1 MSELNTLHGSVEV
14 VGGWGLE
21 RVGGE
26 ERGRTLS
33 VDHTGHHAGAVRRGG
48 LQDSSGVSVR
58 TFLLV
63 AEFVVICSETSTTK
77 ATRIGFFT

>member
-14 VGGWGLE
+14 VGGGG
-21 RVGGE
+21 GGE
-26 ERGRTLS
+26 GGGRTLS
-33 VDHTGHHAGAVRRGG
+33 VDHAGHHARAVRGGG

-63 AEFVVICSETSTTK
+63 AEFVVIGAETSTTK

>member
-14 VGGWGLE
+14 IGGGGGGRERGGGGWA
-21 RVGGE
+21 
-26 ERGRTLS
+26 LS
-33 VDHTGHHAGAVRRGG
+33 VDHTGHHAGTVRRGG